1 MDTPPERRSR
11 LRQYQVQLLERMQAA
26 RTDGGAAAREL
37 GVLMGGQAWLLD
49 LTQISEIVPRQSL
62 TPVPLTQPWYLGLA
76 NIRGQLTGVVDLASY
91 QLGQAPAGASPG
103 QRDITLAAGLVLQCA
118 LRVDAL
124 LGLRNLAAMQ
134 QEAPQESPQE
144 NSQQMPRWCRQRY
157 RDADGQVWTRLDLA
171 QLVREPGFLQVGW

>member
-26 RTDGGAAAREL
+26 RTDGVGAAREL
-37 GVLMGGQAWLLD
+37 GVLMGGQACLLD

-91 QLGQAPAGASPG
+91 QLGQAPAGALPG
-103 QRDITLAAGLVLQCA
+103 QRDVTLAAGLVLPCA
-118 LRVDAL
+118 LRIEAL
-124 LGLRNLAAMQ
+124 LGLRNLAEMQ
-134 QEAPQESPQE
+134 PEPSQTLQQLPQQLPL
-144 NSQQMPRWCRQRY
+144 WCRQRY
-157 RDADGQVWTRLDLA
+157 RDAAGQVWTRLDLA

>member
-26 RTDGGAAAREL
+26 RTDAAGAARAL
-37 GVLMGGQAWLLD
+37 GVLMGGQHYLLD

-62 TPVPLTQPWYLGLA
+62 TPVPLTRPWYLGLA

-91 QLGQAPAGASPG
+91 QQGQAPAGALPG

-118 LRVDAL
+118 LRVEAL
-124 LGLRNLAAMQ
+124 LGLRNLAEMQ
-134 QEAPQESPQE
+134 QEAQQESLQELPQ
-144 NSQQMPRWCRQRY
+144 QVPLWCQQRY
-157 RDADGQVWTRLDLA
+157 RDVDGQVWTRLDLA
-171 QLVREPGFLQVGW
+171 QLVREPGFLQVGC